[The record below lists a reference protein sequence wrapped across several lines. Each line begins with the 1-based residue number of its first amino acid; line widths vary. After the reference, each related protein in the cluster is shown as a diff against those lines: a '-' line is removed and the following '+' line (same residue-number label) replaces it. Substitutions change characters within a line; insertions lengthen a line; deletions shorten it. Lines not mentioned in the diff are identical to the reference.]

1 MRQTGPIA
9 QHSQGS
15 PGDREAGAK
24 PTGAE
29 RRQSAERPRRAVDC
43 RVAAVLESVT
53 HGFLALDAE
62 WRVTYANAAAMSLS
76 GHAGASL
83 VGRSHWE
90 VWPETVGTDVERRYR
105 EVVAE
110 GRSAHFEHHYAGRD
124 VWHEIHAFPTDDG
137 GVAIVYRDVT
147 EEHAAAAA
155 RDRCAAALAVRER
168 ELAMI
173 LETASDAVVR
183 FDREL
188 RVTFA
193 NAAVSRATGV
203 PPDELLGRTPAQ
215 LGLAPELVARCRA
228 QLRALLDAP
237 GGVGAGPRTLVFQLE
252 TAAGVRWFEAQG
264 VAEPGPDGTASAVL
278 VVARDATIRVA
289 AERQLERA
297 LALAESANAT
307 KSRFLATMSHELR
320 TPLNAIRG
328 FTELLEIGVHGPVN
342 DSQRECLARI
352 RRSEEHLLALIS
364 DILDHAR
371 IEAGRMRY
379 EAAPVPVDALVDDVL
394 AWMGRHA
401 DAARVTLDS
410 DACTAWARGDS
421 RRVRQ
426 VLVNL
431 VSNAVKFTPPGG
443 AVRVHCRAP
452 APTAPGAMVTV
463 DVVDTGPG
471 VPAEA
476 RERVFEPFEQLGRS
490 RRSPVAGVGLGL
502 AISRELAR
510 GMGGDLTVE
519 DAPGGGAC
527 FRLTLRASAPPIPR
541 RDPAPVPAG
550 S

>member
-1 MRQTGPIA
+1 
-9 QHSQGS
+9 
-15 PGDREAGAK
+15 
-24 PTGAE
+24 
-29 RRQSAERPRRAVDC
+29 
-43 RVAAVLESVT
+43 
-53 HGFLALDAE
+53 
-62 WRVTYANAAAMSLS
+62 
-76 GHAGASL
+76 
-83 VGRSHWE
+83 
-90 VWPETVGTDVERRYR
+90 
-105 EVVAE
+105 
-110 GRSAHFEHHYAGRD
+110 
-124 VWHEIHAFPTDDG
+124 
-137 GVAIVYRDVT
+137 
-147 EEHAAAAA
+147 
-155 RDRCAAALAVRER
+155 
-168 ELAMI
+168 
-173 LETASDAVVR
+173 
-183 FDREL
+183 
-188 RVTFA
+188 
-193 NAAVSRATGV
+193 
-203 PPDELLGRTPAQ
+203 
-215 LGLAPELVARCRA
+215 
-228 QLRALLDAP
+228 
-237 GGVGAGPRTLVFQLE
+237 
-252 TAAGVRWFEAQG
+252 
-264 VAEPGPDGTASAVL
+264 VL